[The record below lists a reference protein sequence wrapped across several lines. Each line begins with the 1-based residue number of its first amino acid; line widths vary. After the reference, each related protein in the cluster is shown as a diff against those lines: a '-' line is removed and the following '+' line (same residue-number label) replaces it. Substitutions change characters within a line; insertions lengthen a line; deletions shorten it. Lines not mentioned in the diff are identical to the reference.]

1 MQIYTKYFHDRNL
14 FICYISALK
23 PTFVTTME
31 LQGVALLGMQADEA
45 RLKAIS
51 QNIANV
57 LTPGYKAQVP
67 VIGSF
72 VRQLDSLGRVQAD
85 AQSANS
91 NVIDARAGNLRY
103 TGNLDEVAVEG
114 NAFLELAGTDGPVYT
129 RQGSLRVDVRGRLVG
144 SQGLPVQGISGDIN
158 LANAPFSVSASG
170 EVSQGGRV
178 VGTLKLVEFDHPSR
192 LESLGNGTY
201 AAGSARVDER
211 AAGARLRP
219 GFSEASNVSSAQ
231 EMVRLSE
238 TVRHYEA
245 LHKVVQG
252 YDESLE
258 KAIRKL
264 GEF

>member
-1 MQIYTKYFHDRNL
+1 
-14 FICYISALK
+14 
-23 PTFVTTME
+23 
-31 LQGVALLGMQADEA
+31 MQADEA

-67 VIGSF
+67 ITASF
-72 VRQLDSLGRVQAD
+72 VSQLDSMGHVDTGVQATT
-85 AQSANS
+85 S
-91 NVIDARAGNLRY
+91 NAIDSRSGNLRY
-103 TGNLDEVAVEG
+103 TGNVNDVAVEG
-114 NAFLELAGTDGPVYT
+114 DAFLELTGANGTVYT
-129 RQGSLRVDVRGRLVG
+129 RQGNLHVDVRGRLVG
-144 SQGLPVQGISGDIN
+144 TQGLPVLGTSGEIT
-158 LANAPFSVSASG
+158 LANDPFAISALG

-178 VGTLKLVEFDHPSR
+178 VGTLKLVSFDQTSR

-201 AAGSARVDER
+201 ALGTAQVNER
-211 AAGARLRP
+211 PSGARLQP

>member
-1 MQIYTKYFHDRNL
+1 M
-14 FICYISALK
+14 
-23 PTFVTTME
+23 
-31 LQGVALLGMQADEA
+31 LGMQADEA

-67 VIGSF
+67 VTTSF
-72 VRQLDSLGRVQAD
+72 VKQLDNLGRVLTDD
-85 AQSANS
+85 AHAPAST
-91 NVIDARAGNLRY
+91 VIDSRAGNLRY
-103 TGNLDEVAVEG
+103 TGNLDDVAVEG
-114 NAFLELAGTDGPVYT
+114 AAFLELAGTSGPIYT
-129 RQGSLRVDVRGRLVG
+129 RQGSLRVDVNGRLVG
-144 SQGLPVQGISGDIN
+144 TQGLPVLGTSGEIV
-158 LANAPFSVSASG
+158 LANAPFSVSALG

-178 VGTLKLVEFDHPSR
+178 VGTLKLVSFDHPER
-192 LESLGNGTY
+192 LEALGNGTY
-201 AAGSARVDER
+201 AQGAARVDEG
-211 AAGARLRP
+211 AGGARLRP
-219 GFSEASNVSSAQ
+219 GFSEASNVNSAQ

>member
-1 MQIYTKYFHDRNL
+1 
-14 FICYISALK
+14 
-23 PTFVTTME
+23 ME
-31 LQGVALLGMQADEA
+31 LQGVALLGLQADEA

-67 VIGSF
+67 ITASF
-72 VRQLDSLGRVQAD
+72 VRQLDSLGRAEPGTQTTGS
-85 AQSANS
+85 SA
-91 NVIDARAGNLRY
+91 IDFRSGNLRY
-103 TGNLDEVAVEG
+103 TGNLNEVAVEG
-114 NAFLELAGTDGPVYT
+114 DAFLELAGPGGPVYT
-129 RQGSLRVDVRGRLVG
+129 RQGNLRVDVRGHLVG
-144 SQGLPVQGISGDIN
+144 TQGLPVLDTSGEIT
-158 LANAPFSVSASG
+158 LANAPFSVSALG
-170 EVSQGGRV
+170 EVSQNGRV
-178 VGTLKLVEFDHPSR
+178 VGTLKLVGFDHPSR
-192 LESLGNGTY
+192 LEALGNGTY
-201 AAGSARVDER
+201 AQGGAQVDDR
-211 AAGARLRP
+211 ASGARLRP

>member
-1 MQIYTKYFHDRNL
+1 
-14 FICYISALK
+14 
-23 PTFVTTME
+23 ME
-31 LQGVALLGMQADEA
+31 LQGVALLGLQADEA

-67 VIGSF
+67 VTASF
-72 VRQLDSLGRVQAD
+72 VRQLDSVGRAD
-85 AQSANS
+85 ADTRPVGSSA
-91 NVIDARAGNLRY
+91 IDPRSGNLRY

-114 NAFLELAGTDGPVYT
+114 DAFLELAGPGGPVYT

-144 SQGLPVQGISGDIN
+144 TQGLPVVGTSGEIA
-158 LANAPFSVSASG
+158 LANAPFSVSALG

-178 VGTLKLVEFDHPSR
+178 VGTLRLVAFDHPSR
-192 LESLGNGTY
+192 LESLGNGMY
-201 AAGSARVDER
+201 AQGAAQVDER
-211 AAGARLRP
+211 ASGARVRP